1 MEIPTSSKYFIPKL
15 EMLRNINIIE
25 LRNKIELFGGKEK
38 EVERV
43 MRIELT
49 RPAWK
54 AGVLPLNY
62 TRSIKEVVI

>member
-1 MEIPTSSKYFIPKL
+1 
-15 EMLRNINIIE
+15 
-25 LRNKIELFGGKEK
+25 
-38 EVERV
+38 

-62 TRSIKEVVI
+62 TRSIKERHNLVRCEGCVKREPLIFIVA

>member
-1 MEIPTSSKYFIPKL
+1 
-15 EMLRNINIIE
+15 
-25 LRNKIELFGGKEK
+25 
-38 EVERV
+38 

-62 TRSIKEVVI
+62 TRSIKEPHNLMMIDGCVKREQGVFTVG